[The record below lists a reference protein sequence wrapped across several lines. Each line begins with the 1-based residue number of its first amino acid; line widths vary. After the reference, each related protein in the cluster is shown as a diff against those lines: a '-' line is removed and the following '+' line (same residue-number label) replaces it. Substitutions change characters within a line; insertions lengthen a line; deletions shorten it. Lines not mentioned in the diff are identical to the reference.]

1 MRPLLWLPVLGAP
14 LAVVGALGFGL
25 GRDGRAAT
33 SFLGGL
39 ALALVVVAAGVWFVE
54 YASRLVPRYGL
65 LFAMTQYV
73 VTVLF
78 FLLLLKAVD
87 RDSVDVPAFATGLAA
102 SVVPYLAW
110 QFASARVGQDH
121 S

>member
-1 MRPLLWLPVLGAP
+1 MWLALLGAP
-14 LAVVGALGFGL
+14 IAVIGALGFGL
-25 GRDGRAAT
+25 ARDGRAAVG
-33 SFLGGL
+33 FLTGLGL
-39 ALALVVVAAGVWFVE
+39 ALLVVAAGVWFVDL
-54 YASRLVPRYGL
+54 ASRLVPRLGL

-78 FLLLLKAVD
+78 FLLLLKVVD
-87 RDSVDVPAFATGLAA
+87 RDAVDVPAFATGLAA

-110 QFASARVGQDH
+110 QFAQARVGQEH